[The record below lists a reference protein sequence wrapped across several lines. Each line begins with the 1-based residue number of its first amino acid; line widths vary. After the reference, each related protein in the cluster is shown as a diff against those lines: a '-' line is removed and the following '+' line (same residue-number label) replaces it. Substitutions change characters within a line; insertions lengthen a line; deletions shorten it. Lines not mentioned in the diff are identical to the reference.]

1 MVTIN
6 KNILINSEGGISLNN
21 SKKNTNDLF
30 AELFSII
37 QSDKSDLDIK
47 PQTKEFMN
55 QKKLANKTNSFN
67 QFNSWI

>member
-37 QSDKSDLDIK
+37 QSNKSDLDIK

-55 QKKLANKTNSFN
+55 QKKLAN
-67 QFNSWI
+67 